1 MDPPIRLIPL
11 EGQGIDGQG
20 RVEIF
25 HSNQWGTICDDGFDE
40 KEAQVICRSLGYKYV
55 IPQIITFEILYN
67 AKAKDDV
74 IWLQVLKLKFIN
86 N

>member
-1 MDPPIRLIPL
+1 MEPPIRLTPL

-25 HSNQWGTICDDGFDE
+25 YNNQWGTICDDGFDE

-55 IPQIITFEILYN
+55 IHQIIVF
-67 AKAKDDV
+67 
-74 IWLQVLKLKFIN
+74 
-86 N
+86 